1 MAQTKAAPAAATV
14 DEVDVTLSVEL
25 GRTALTLDGALDL
38 SEQSLMALNKRI
50 GDPVDVRLNGRL
62 FARGEVITVAEHFG
76 VCLTEIL
83 GEGERS

>member
-1 MAQTKAAPAAATV
+1 MAQAKAAPAAATV

-76 VCLTEIL
+76 VRLTEIL
-83 GEGERS
+83 GEGEPS

>member
-1 MAQTKAAPAAATV
+1 MERIADA
-14 DEVDVTLSVEL
+14 L
-25 GRTALTLDGALDL
+25 GDGALDL

-76 VCLTEIL
+76 VRLTEIL
-83 GEGERS
+83 GEGEPS